1 MKSGRKTGPKRREQE
16 LAWIGDTILD
26 LFARTW
32 ILENR
37 GGLCGETLMRM
48 TSNHFLAGFGNPTT
62 MEAKIGQIYRD
73 EGLPAAFQW
82 IEKELLPVFEKQ
94 ERNRKIAK

>member
-1 MKSGRKTGPKRREQE
+1 MKRYAKKTDEKRREQE

-37 GGLCGETLMRM
+37 GKLCGETLRRM
-48 TSNHFLAGFGNPTT
+48 TSNQFLACFGNPTT
-62 MEAKIGQIYRD
+62 MEARIGKVYQE
-73 EGLPAAFQW
+73 EGIDAAFAW
-82 IEKELLPVFEKQ
+82 IESELMPLFLKQ
-94 ERNRKIAK
+94 EKKLS